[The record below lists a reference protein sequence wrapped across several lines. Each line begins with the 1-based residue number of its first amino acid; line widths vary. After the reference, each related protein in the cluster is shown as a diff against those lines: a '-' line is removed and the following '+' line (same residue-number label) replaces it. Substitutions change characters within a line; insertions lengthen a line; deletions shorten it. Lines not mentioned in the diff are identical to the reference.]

1 LRGASTGSLFRNS
14 ELENPGFRIGHDCVE
29 WQNVAFRWFSIRGAP
44 GGPLACP
51 LLIRQGDPG
60 FVGSRF
66 VLEDTDLKG
75 PKMKRVLIIAMLLTA
90 GLIAA
95 IVFKLRAQTAALAGP
110 PGGSGVFEG
119 TDVDVASQ
127 ISARVERVE
136 VKKGQAVKQGQL
148 LVVLDCADVNAAIVD
163 GQARVAAAQA
173 QIAVAE
179 ASARAAQRATGVAW
193 VQASAA
199 KAKGEAVDTRRA
211 IAERNVDRLVKAG
224 EGVTVASLDQ
234 NQSEAASLALEQ
246 KAAIETARA
255 SAAQAGVSAAQGN
268 AAQASVRAA
277 EANVESAKANLQ
289 RTQLLQRECEI
300 RAPRAGVVEEVYLEV
315 GEVAARG
322 AALLR
327 LVDLEE
333 VKIVFY
339 LPNAEL
345 GAITSGN
352 GATVIVDAYPGHT
365 FTGKVTS
372 IAAEAA
378 FTPRNIQ
385 TRTDRDRLVY
395 PVEVTIANADHRL
408 RPGMPAE
415 VKLAVMR

>member
-1 LRGASTGSLFRNS
+1 
-14 ELENPGFRIGHDCVE
+14 
-29 WQNVAFRWFSIRGAP
+29 
-44 GGPLACP
+44 
-51 LLIRQGDPG
+51 
-60 FVGSRF
+60 
-66 VLEDTDLKG
+66 
-75 PKMKRVLIIAMLLTA
+75 MKRLLIIAILLTA
-90 GLIAA
+90 SLITA
-95 IVFKLRAQTAALAGP
+95 IVFKLKAQTAALAGP
-110 PGGSGVFEG
+110 AGGSGVIEG

-211 IAERNVDRLVKAG
+211 IAERNVERLVKFRD
-224 EGVTVASLDQ
+224 GVTAANLDQ
-234 NQSEAASLALEQ
+234 NQSEVASLEFEQ
-246 KAAIETARA
+246 KAAIDTARA
-255 SAAQAGVSAAQGN
+255 TAAQAGVAAAQGN

-277 EANVESAKANLQ
+277 EAAVQSAKANLE
-289 RTQLLQRECEI
+289 RTTLLQRECEI
-300 RAPRAGVVEEVYLEV
+300 RAPRSGVVEEVYLEV
-315 GEVAARG
+315 GEVAARA

-327 LVDLEE
+327 LVDLDE
-333 VKIVFY
+333 VKVTFY

-345 GAITSGN
+345 SAITSGN
-352 GATVIVDAYPGHT
+352 AANVVADAYPGQK
-365 FTGKVTS
+365 FSGKVTS

-395 PVEVTIANADHRL
+395 PVEVTVPNADHRL

-415 VKLAVMR
+415 VKLVRVK